1 MPTDETAIELLARA
15 MIDRH
20 GADAAKAAVVRLNQ
34 IIDFGDWEGRERWAC
49 VVHAIH
55 RNQGISLDN
64 TARSAAKSA
73 PASGP
78 LM

>member
-1 MPTDETAIELLARA
+1 MSTDETVIKLLARA

-34 IIDFGDWEGRERWAC
+34 MIDLGDWEGRERWAC

-55 RNQGISLDN
+55 QNQGIG
-64 TARSAAKSA
+64 TAIARRERKEIRA
-73 PASGP
+73 GGR